1 MKYKFIV
8 SDLDETLLNDEHQV
22 CQANIDAIHKA
33 GSLGVKFIPATGR
46 GYKSIEDTLKTLNL
60 YGKENEYVLSL
71 NGCSITHNLDES
83 SLLFDGLDF
92 ETIHDLYQFGR
103 TKDVCIHIYTR
114 DTVYVYNFN
123 EDERNRFHAQG
134 VSYIELTEP
143 SIDFLK
149 NQPIAKILYENLNT
163 DYLESFETDMKDLT
177 KNKVTISYS
186 SNRYMEFN
194 KIGVN
199 KGDAMLKLAEMLD
212 VKQEEIIAVGDN
224 YNDLSMLSKAGLS
237 VAAGNAVEA
246 VKQQCDYV
254 CKNTHNDG
262 VIAEIMEKF
271 FD

>member
-1 MKYKFIV
+1 MYKFIV

-33 GSLGVKFIPATGR
+33 DSLGVKFIPATGR
-46 GYKSIEDTLKTLNL
+46 GYESIENTLKTLDL

-71 NGCSITHNLDES
+71 NGCSIIHNFDKS

-92 ETIHDLYQFGR
+92 ETTHKLFQFGL
-103 TKDVCIHIYTR
+103 TKNVCIHIYTQ
-114 DTVYVYNFN
+114 DKVYVYNFN
-123 EDERNRFHAQG
+123 DNERDRFHAQG
-134 VSYIELTEP
+134 VSYIELSEP

-149 NQPIAKILYENLNT
+149 AQPIAKILYENLDTN
-163 DYLESFETDMKDLT
+163 YLKSFEKDLKSIT
-177 KNKVTISYS
+177 DGKVTVSYS

-199 KGDAMLKLAEMLD
+199 KGNSMLKLAEILG

-237 VAAGNAVEA
+237 VAAGNAVDA

-271 FD
+271 FN